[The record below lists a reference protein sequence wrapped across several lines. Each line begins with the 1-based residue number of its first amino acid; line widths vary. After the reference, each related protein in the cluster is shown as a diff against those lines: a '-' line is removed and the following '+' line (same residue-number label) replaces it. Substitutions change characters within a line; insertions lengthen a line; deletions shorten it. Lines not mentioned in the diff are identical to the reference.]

1 LMLTEMLNLT
11 SIHGVGTE
19 DPSSVDVRVAA
30 CGYEGRAR
38 AAFEHFASGA
48 TSKLTF
54 GFAAQRELEYETNES
69 WFRGHG
75 YEVIEVS
82 DDDFRKALEE
92 KLSQIAFSRSRAH
105 FEIDISCFNR
115 LRLAHI
121 VDVLR
126 SLPLQEVGV
135 TFRYSIA
142 SFTAPSEDAA
152 PTVTVQPVIPQF
164 AGWTTRPDRPPAAV
178 VGLGYEPNKAI
189 GIVDLLEI
197 NNATWA
203 YYPLG
208 PVNEYHDE
216 VLRSN
221 ESLLKM
227 IRLDGRCLPYDLQQ
241 PAQLFHEM
249 NSLVDMLK
257 GHFNP
262 VLIPFGPKLFALVSL
277 LVATV
282 HDDVGVWRVSSGAF
296 ERPVNRQPSGH
307 FISMRVDFKRDE
319 ATHHSE

>member
-1 LMLTEMLNLT
+1 MLKL
-11 SIHGVGTE
+11 SSVHGVGAQSASYT
-19 DPSSVDVRVAA
+19 SALIVA

-38 AAFEHFASGA
+38 ASAEHFTRGD
-48 TSKLTF
+48 TTKLAF
-54 GFAAQRELEYETNES
+54 GFTSQQELEYEANRN
-69 WFRGHG
+69 WFLQNDFDVL
-75 YEVIEVS
+75 EVEEAG
-82 DDDFRKALEE
+82 FRLALEE
-92 KLSQIAFSRSRAH
+92 SLKQLSYPEDRAH

-126 SLPLQEVGV
+126 SLPLEEVSA

-142 SFTAPSEDAA
+142 SFTAPSEDAI

-208 PVNEYHDE
+208 PVDQYHDE

-221 ESLLKM
+221 ESLLNI

-257 GHFNP
+257 RHFNP

-282 HDDVGVWRVSSGAF
+282 HDDVGVWRVSSGAL
-296 ERPVNRQPSGH
+296 ERPVNRLPSGH
-307 FISMRVDFKRDE
+307 FISMYVDFKAESRS
-319 ATHHSE
+319 SEQES

>member
-1 LMLTEMLNLT
+1 MLKLT
-11 SIHGVGTE
+11 FIHGAG
-19 DPSSVDVRVAA
+19 VDAGSTADVFIAA

-38 AAFEHFASGA
+38 AWAEGFETAA
-48 TSKLTF
+48 TTKLAF
-54 GFAAQRELEYETNES
+54 GFASQLEFEYQANKT
-69 WFRGHG
+69 WFR
-75 YEVIEVS
+75 ENNFEIIEVG
-82 DDDFRKALEE
+82 DGDFRESLEHRLE
-92 KLSQIAFSRSRAH
+92 RLNFIDSSAH

-115 LRLAHI
+115 FRLAHI
-121 VDVLR
+121 IDILR
-126 SLPLQEVGV
+126 TLPLRRVSA

-142 SFTAPSEDAA
+142 KFTAPVEDSA
-152 PTVTVQPVIPQF
+152 PTITVQPVIPQF

-208 PVNEYHDE
+208 PIDEYHDE

-221 ESLLKM
+221 DSLLKM
-227 IRLDGRCLPYDLQQ
+227 IRLDGRCLPYDLQE
-241 PAQLFHEM
+241 PVQLFHEM
-249 NSLVDMLK
+249 NSLVDMLR

-282 HDDVGVWRVSSGAF
+282 HDDVGVWRVSSGNL
-296 ERPVNRQPSGH
+296 EKPVNRESSGH
-307 FISMRVDFKRDE
+307 FISMHVGFEEVVRTDE
-319 ATHHSE
+319 L

>member
-1 LMLTEMLNLT
+1 MLKLT
-11 SIHGVGTE
+11 SIQGKDARV
-19 DPSSVDVRVAA
+19 DSSVDVVIAA

-38 AAFEHFASGA
+38 ASAEFFRPMAA
-48 TSKLTF
+48 IKLAY
-54 GFAAQRELEYETNES
+54 GFAAQRELDYDANKN
-69 WFRGHG
+69 WFVENG
-75 YEVIEVS
+75 YEVVEVLDAEFRLSLESRLNDLRFS
-82 DDDFRKALEE
+82 DGCARFDV
-92 KLSQIAFSRSRAH
+92 
-105 FEIDISCFNR
+105 DISCFNR
-115 LRLAHI
+115 FRLAHLI
-121 VDVLR
+121 DVLR
-126 SLPLQEVGV
+126 CLPVSAVNV

-142 SFTAPSEDAA
+142 KFTAPVEDAT

-164 AGWTTRPDRPPAAV
+164 AGWTIRPDRPPAAV

-189 GIVDLLEI
+189 GIIDLLEI

-227 IRLDGRCLPYDLQQ
+227 IQVDGRCLPYDIQQ
-241 PAQLFHEM
+241 PVQLFHEM

-262 VLIPFGPKLFALVSL
+262 VLIPFGPKLFALVAL
-277 LVATV
+277 LVASI
-282 HDDVGVWRVSSGAF
+282 HDDVGVWRVSSGVL
-296 ERPVNRQPSGH
+296 ERPVNREPSGH
-307 FISMRVDFKRDE
+307 FISMHVGFVDD
-319 ATHHSE
+319 AL